1 MNDYSSSV
9 SVIREISDNMTTSE
23 KPRMSHRNRSDMCYR
38 VRPRL
43 GCWHRLMI
51 YM

>member
-1 MNDYSSSV
+1 MNDYSSSI
-9 SVIREISDNMTTSE
+9 SVIREIFDNLATSE

-43 GCWHRLMI
+43 EHWHRLLI
-51 YM
+51 YV